1 MPDKPLTATITA
13 RYNFNQ
19 SERNELTDKLTA
31 AMQQKEQIDAEFA
44 SVKADFKS
52 RLTRVEEEIGTH
64 ARLLRDKFEMRE
76 TFCLV
81 VLDHPTHGRKSYF
94 VAERNEMGDLV
105 PGAFVR
111 EESMT
116 FEDRQRQLP
125 LDDKP
130 AEPETAAEVPSSLV
144 NAAAEQPSERH
155 AEIGDSKRE
164 DEQTIAVLKDAMQP
178 IATNLGNALDAAAA
192 QTEQPIVYMD
202 FPKGYAPGKYIGD
215 FQKQAKKAGWPEAAI
230 STMTR
235 IAQDAAE
242 GGTTVEDGIRV
253 IAVLKPHTKP
263 RVEKPKEEKAL
274 AKLPFMLNEITRS
287 DASRFLAEF
296 GRATLAAGWPEDKT
310 EEVRASLM
318 AAQTMVEMEE
328 IIRPYVAAPIQ
339 DPRAVG
345 DASLAATEVPPAQDP
360 MHDAPA
366 GAVQED
372 AAPH

>member
-52 RLTRVEEEIGTH
+52 RLTRVEEEIGTN

-76 TFCLV
+76 TLCLV
-81 VLDHPTHGRKSYF
+81 VLDHPSPGRKSYF
-94 VAERNEMGDLV
+94 AALRNEMNELV
-105 PGAFVR
+105 SGTLVR
-111 EESMT
+111 EEAMT

-125 LDDKP
+125 LEEPAPEAP
-130 AEPETAAEVPSSLV
+130 AEQAVPDSLV
-144 NAAAEQPSERH
+144 EAAAEQPTERH

-178 IATNLGNALDAAAA
+178 IGTSVGNALDAAAA

-202 FPKGYAPGKYIGD
+202 FPRGYAPGKYIAD
-215 FQKQAKKAGWPEAAI
+215 FQKQAKKAGWSEAAI

-235 IAQDAAE
+235 ICNDTAA
-242 GGTTVEDGIRV
+242 GGTTVEDGLRV

-263 RVEKPKEEKAL
+263 RVEKPKEEKVL

-296 GRATLAAGWPEDKT
+296 GRATLAAGWPEENIADL
-310 EEVRASLM
+310 RAALT
-318 AAQTMVEMEE
+318 AADTVLEMEE
-328 IIRPYVAAPIQ
+328 IIRPHMAASDIPAE
-339 DPRAVG
+339 P
-345 DASLAATEVPPAQDP
+345 ATAPS
-360 MHDAPA
+360 APA
-366 GAVQED
+366 AAED
-372 AAPH
+372 EDVAPH